1 MEQHTIVK
9 RIEIN
14 AWLARQHEEGD
25 IVNSPV
31 VIHIPTQV
39 KPTHIYQIATE
50 ATATIVIQP
59 KFSKNDVITS
69 QASSLHLG
77 SKNNISKR

>member
-1 MEQHTIVK
+1 MEQHAIVK

-14 AWLARQHEEGD
+14 AWLARQHVEGD

-31 VIHIPTQV
+31 VIYIPTQV

-50 ATATIVIQP
+50 ATATIFIQP

-69 QASSLHLG
+69 QASFVASW
-77 SKNNISKR
+77 IEE